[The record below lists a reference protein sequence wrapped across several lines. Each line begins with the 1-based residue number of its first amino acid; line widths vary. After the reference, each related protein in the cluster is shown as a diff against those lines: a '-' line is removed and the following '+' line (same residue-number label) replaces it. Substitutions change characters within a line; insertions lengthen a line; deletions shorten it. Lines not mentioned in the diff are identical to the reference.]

1 MDGFFWPV
9 LLFPF
14 AFAALWAGVTLLL
27 SFFSGW
33 RSLAAIYRGRLS
45 SVDGAVSMGSGMMS
59 RFGFPASMNNVL
71 HVAVGAEG
79 VQLSLFKPFALGS
92 PPLLIPW
99 SDLGDCRSYRALGL
113 FDRFSFRPVRGDV
126 KITLAGA
133 AARMVSEEVARGALG
148 RSSLATA

>member
-27 SFFSGW
+27 SFFGGW
-33 RSLAAIYRGRLS
+33 RSLAGTYRGQLS
-45 SVDGAVSMGSGMMS
+45 SVEGAVSMGSGMMS
-59 RFGFPASMNNVL
+59 RFGFPASMNHVL
-71 HVAVGAEG
+71 NVAVGDEG
-79 VQLSLFKPFALGS
+79 VQLSLFRPFALGS

-99 SDLGDCRSYRALGL
+99 SDLGDCRAYKALGL

-126 KITLAGA
+126 KITLSGP
-133 AARMVSEEVARGALG
+133 AARLVRDEVASGAV
-148 RSSLATA
+148 RRSLAPA

>member
-1 MDGFFWPV
+1 MKDFLWPV

-33 RSLAAIYRGRLS
+33 SLLARTYRGQLS
-45 SVDGAVSMGSGMMS
+45 SVEGAVGMGSGMMS
-59 RFGFPASMNNVL
+59 RFGLPASMNNVL
-71 HVAVGAEG
+71 NVAVGAEG

-99 SDLGDCRSYRALGL
+99 SDLAECRSYQLFGM
-113 FDRFSFRPVRGDV
+113 FDRFAFRPARGDV
-126 KITLAGA
+126 KITLSGR
-133 AARMVSEEVARGALG
+133 AARMLRDAVAAQGHPAL
-148 RSSLATA
+148 RPA